1 MWKVIIRLSKCNHRP
16 WHTALHCNNKP
27 KNYKIKWWTVKKLTY
42 KYYQANKQ
50 IGHTVL
56 TNDKVSGNDEWT
68 LHSERSTIESEDSS
82 TPCEATI
89 VQCKYKTRT
98 ETEVRRTT
106 ENNSAVVALKHK
118 QQRAPYLAFIYYT
131 SLTTHK
137 SILLACQMLS
147 RVYTHTHMHTHMHTC
162 THTHPF
168 NGPSSGTIQVSR
180 YQKGKTNLDLLK
192 QETVSGSGI
201 SWAICKS
208 APCSRQITY
217 MCVCVCVCI

>member
-1 MWKVIIRLSKCNHRP
+1 MWKLIIRLSKCNHRP
-16 WHTALHCNNKP
+16 WHTAWHCNNKP

-131 SLTTHK
+131 SLTTLK

-147 RVYTHTHMHTHMHTC
+147 RVYTHTHAHAHTHTRL
-162 THTHPF
+162 TALRPGLSRSAGTRKEKPIWIYWS
-168 NGPSSGTIQVSR
+168 NRQWVAVASAGPYAS
-180 YQKGKTNLDLLK
+180 LHL
-192 QETVSGSGI
+192 
-201 SWAICKS
+201 
-208 APCSRQITY
+208 APDR
-217 MCVCVCVCI
+217 

>member
-1 MWKVIIRLSKCNHRP
+1 MVNF
-16 WHTALHCNNKP
+16 
-27 KNYKIKWWTVKKLTY
+27 KKLIY

-118 QQRAPYLAFIYYT
+118 QQRAPYLAFVYYT
-131 SLTTHK
+131 SLTTLK

-147 RVYTHTHMHTHMHTC
+147 RAYNRGKPHLHSLYLPMSLKLHLGQQQVHIINCYLCNQFYWCYLAAEKPPTAPRNLLQCEVAC
-162 THTHPF
+162 T
-168 NGPSSGTIQVSR
+168 SSGIGYSCRMQHNTS
-180 YQKGKTNLDLLK
+180 
-192 QETVSGSGI
+192 S
-201 SWAICKS
+201 
-208 APCSRQITY
+208 
-217 MCVCVCVCI
+217 